1 VSVVAR
7 LAYLGSPT
15 AAVAPLEALVAA
27 GHEIVLV
34 VSRPDA
40 RRGRGA
46 ESSASAV
53 KQAAVDLGLP
63 VSDALDDVLGVGAEL
78 AVVVAYGRIVPQRVL
93 DVVAMVNV
101 HFSLLPRWRG
111 AAPVERAILA
121 GDEVTGVCVMRLE
134 AGLDTGPVLASE
146 ELSIGPE
153 EHASAL
159 MGRLSRVG
167 ASLLVETLAVGVEG
181 LGPGRP
187 QEGEPTYAAKLDPDE
202 FRLDWNQPAEMLHR
216 VVRLDRAWTTFR
228 GERLR
233 VLDARPLAADA
244 ADDDDA
250 ADADAADAPLP
261 PPGTIGGGGGGG
273 GGGEPEGVTIRCGSG
288 RLALVSV
295 QPAGKRPMAAADWR
309 RGIRPA
315 AGERLGLESG

>member
-34 VSRPDA
+34 VSRPDV

-167 ASLLVETLAVGVEG
+167 ASLLVDTLAVGVEG

-202 FRLDWNQPAEMLHR
+202 FRLDWNQRAQMLHR
-216 VVRLDRAWTTFR
+216 VVRLDRAWTTFG

-233 VLDARPLAADA
+233 VLDARPLAD
-244 ADDDDA
+244 
-250 ADADAADAPLP
+250 DADAAGVALPLR
-261 PPGTIGGGGGGG
+261 GTIGGG
-273 GGGEPEGVTIRCGSG
+273 GGGEPEGVIIQCGSG

-315 AGERLGLESG
+315 PGDRLGLESR